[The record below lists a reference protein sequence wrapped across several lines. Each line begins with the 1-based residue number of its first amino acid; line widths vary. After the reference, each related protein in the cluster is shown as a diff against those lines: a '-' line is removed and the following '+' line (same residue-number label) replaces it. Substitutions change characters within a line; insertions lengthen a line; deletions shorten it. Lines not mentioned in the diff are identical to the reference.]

1 MNEIDLDITN
11 LDETRSRRNYNC
23 YRAAYSSMYGQSDIL
38 KPELVVET
46 YVALLP
52 FPTARRMVDN
62 YIYRFLRKINRLDL
76 AEKYDLLPFEIT
88 TQTIERT
95 LVDKIFAICDYY
107 MQGKAERH
115 SRHLYDIFKI
125 MEKVQITDE
134 LAALISEVRKQ
145 RSTLAVCPSAKEN
158 VCVTDIL
165 YEIIEKE
172 TYKKDYEEITL
183 GLLFVPETYDT
194 VIQSIK
200 KIADSGIWN

>member
-134 LAALISEVRKQ
+134 LTALISEVRKQ

>member
-1 MNEIDLDITN
+1 
-11 LDETRSRRNYNC
+11 
-23 YRAAYSSMYGQSDIL
+23 
-38 KPELVVET
+38 
-46 YVALLP
+46 
-52 FPTARRMVDN
+52 MVDN

-134 LAALISEVRKQ
+134 LVALISEVRKQ

>member
-1 MNEIDLDITN
+1 
-11 LDETRSRRNYNC
+11 
-23 YRAAYSSMYGQSDIL
+23 
-38 KPELVVET
+38 
-46 YVALLP
+46 
-52 FPTARRMVDN
+52 
-62 YIYRFLRKINRLDL
+62 
-76 AEKYDLLPFEIT
+76 
-88 TQTIERT
+88 
-95 LVDKIFAICDYY
+95 

-200 KIADSGIWN
+200 KIADSGLVVFKNAGHFSYLDYHDDFLIIVDNFLK